1 MFIWYFQKIGRRF
14 RPRRKRRRRAESEG
28 ALPADWKPRDVS
40 GHRECR
46 SLDRIALSSSL
57 SLSLFRGSIDGL
69 NWVYQRVEW
78 SDSSPSQTVEGLFSI
93 FLKIFKLKSFPWVSS
108 LGEMN
113 FAYFCPWFTKFKF
126 SFFGCN
132 VRSPIRWPIFPF
144 LTSQPTICCLHLFV
158 SFVPPCISFLLMAT
172 CASWSLAT
180 DFQKIICFCQEP
192 GIWSLTDGLA
202 FPSLNTRREIPWKLL
217 FQASPQIVCI
227 LLEDVWDDAHFPFV
241 RDKKKA

>member
-1 MFIWYFQKIGRRF
+1 MKAPCQPTENREMFPVI
-14 RPRRKRRRRAESEG
+14 ESVGVWIE
-28 ALPADWKPRDVS
+28 L
-40 GHRECR
+40 
-46 SLDRIALSSSL
+46 LSPPL

-69 NWVYQRVEW
+69 IWVYQRVEW
-78 SDSSPSQTVEGLFSI
+78 GDSSPSQIVEGLFSI

-202 FPSLNTRREIPWKLL
+202 FPEFEHEKRNPMKTIISGLPPKSSVFYLKMCEMTLI
-217 FQASPQIVCI
+217 
-227 LLEDVWDDAHFPFV
+227 FPFV